1 MESTNWIERSV
12 ESGLLMKLSLK
23 VESYRLQWKKHW
35 KWNSADCNE
44 ISIVSGLLQIAMK
57 EVLKSG
63 ILQIA
68 MKEVLKMDFY
78 RLEWKKRWK
87 WNSTDCDKIGIAS
100 GLLLIAIK
108 LALQVDF
115 YRLQ

>member
-78 RLEWKKRWK
+78 RLEWKKAE
-87 WNSTDCDKIGIAS
+87 SGI
-100 GLLLIAIK
+100 LQIAIK

-115 YRLQ
+115 YWLQ